1 MNIIDRL
8 VNTVAICHVFCDL
21 RTALLNSY
29 ADELY
34 ASLGS
39 TEVFDLRLRNKIS
52 FFVLVPCGEEMLKS
66 RDALVGHKLD
76 IM

>member
-1 MNIIDRL
+1 MNIINRL
-8 VNTVAICHVFCDL
+8 VYTLEICHVFCDL
-21 RTALLNSY
+21 RTRLLNSY

-52 FFVLVPCGEEMLKS
+52 FFVLVPCGEEDMLKS
-66 RDALVGHKLD
+66 RNA
-76 IM
+76 